1 MLISGL
7 GSSTRFP
14 FPGIPLANTRAK
26 RSQVV
31 LRTGYAFCGV
41 LLALMLGAQPVKADS
56 AVTYSVSGTYS
67 SATTSSQLSGPSDT
81 FTMSFTLPSQPFTK
95 DFLLGDDFI
104 VDALTP
110 FTYSSSNGGT
120 ASGLVFLTFYTTT
133 SSSQRGGFFVDFCA
147 DGPDCLTGQE
157 YTWVV
162 PGPLLYSGL
171 ESSPTLLPTSF
182 DFTGG
187 QFLDQCKSC
196 DNIDASGAF
205 DGSVSA
211 STVVPTPEPAS
222 ALLLLLGIFGV
233 ITISFRQKRLSALV
247 RS

>member
-1 MLISGL
+1 
-7 GSSTRFP
+7 
-14 FPGIPLANTRAK
+14 
-26 RSQVV
+26 
-31 LRTGYAFCGV
+31 
-41 LLALMLGAQPVKADS
+41 
-56 AVTYSVSGTYS
+56 
-67 SATTSSQLSGPSDT
+67 
-81 FTMSFTLPSQPFTK
+81 MSFTLPSQPVTT

-120 ASGLVFLTFYTTT
+120 ASGQVFLTFYTPT
-133 SSSQRGGFFVDFCA
+133 SSSQAGGFFVDFCA

-187 QFLDQCKSC
+187 QFLDQCTSC
-196 DNIDASGAF
+196 DNFDASGTFA
-205 DGSVSA
+205 GSVNA
-211 STVVPTPEPAS
+211 SDVVPAPEPAS
-222 ALLLLLGIFGV
+222 ALLLLLGIFGA
-233 ITISFRQKRLSALV
+233 ITISFQQKRLNTLV

>member
-1 MLISGL
+1 M
-7 GSSTRFP
+7 
-14 FPGIPLANTRAK
+14 
-26 RSQVV
+26 

-41 LLALMLGAQPVKADS
+41 LLALILGVQPVKADS
-56 AVTYSVSGTYS
+56 GVTYQISGTYS
-67 SATTSSQLSGPSDT
+67 SATTTSVLSGPSDT
-81 FTMSFTLPSQPFTK
+81 FTMSFTLPSQPVTT

-104 VDALTP
+104 VKALTP

-120 ASGLVFLTFYTTT
+120 ASGPVFLTFYTTT
-133 SSSQRGGFFVDFCA
+133 SSSQPGGFFVDFCA
-147 DGPDCLTGQE
+147 DGPLCATGQE

-187 QFLDQCKSC
+187 QFLDQCTSC
-196 DNIDASGAF
+196 DNVDASGTF
-205 DGSVSA
+205 DGSVNA
-211 STVVPTPEPAS
+211 STVVRTPEPAS
-222 ALLLLLGIFGV
+222 ALLLVFGILGIFA
-233 ITISFRQKRLSALV
+233 INYFQKRPAVFV

>member
-1 MLISGL
+1 M
-7 GSSTRFP
+7 
-14 FPGIPLANTRAK
+14 
-26 RSQVV
+26 
-31 LRTGYAFCGV
+31 LRTGYGFCGV
-41 LLALMLGAQPVKADS
+41 LLALILGAQPVNADS
-56 AVTYSVSGTYS
+56 EVTYSVSGTYS
-67 SATTSSQLSGPSDT
+67 SATTSSPLSGPSDT
-81 FTMSFTLPSQPFTK
+81 FTMSFTLPSQPVTT

-120 ASGLVFLTFYTTT
+120 ASGEVFLTFYTPT
-133 SSSQRGGFFVDFCA
+133 SSSQPGGFFVDFCA

-182 DFTGG
+182 GFTGG
-187 QFLDQCKSC
+187 QFGDQCTFC
-196 DNIDASGAF
+196 NNIDASGTF
-205 DGSVSA
+205 DGSVNASA
-211 STVVPTPEPAS
+211 VVPTPEPAS

-233 ITISFRQKRLSALV
+233 FALGFHQKRPSTLV